1 MTSLLFSKKT
11 WFVLSAISL
20 LMMSAVYIYQ
30 VNDLVQNVYLRDQ
43 NQQKL
48 VKLQEEIKR
57 SEVAVSRSQSLT
69 RIDKVIKDKGFETV
83 SQVEYVQVTDT
94 QVAAA
99 Q

>member
-1 MTSLLFSKKT
+1 MINLLFSKKT
-11 WFVLSAISL
+11 WFVLSAVSL

-69 RIDKVIKDKGFETV
+69 RIDKVIRDKGFETV
-83 SQVEYVQVTDT
+83 NQIEYVQVTDT